1 MYPPVSE
8 NYKAAVYAPE
18 RTAKARVTF
27 DISDVT
33 AAEDVNTINTT
44 AESLISDKK
53 QLINKNRE
61 QSYNLETCEPDRFKL
76 DGSFCFADDNISN
89 NGEIGFVSDNLCGD
103 DGSFAVYPEVT
114 FNFNN
119 NHSSM
124 GLTITFDV
132 LNNEYA
138 SDFNVTAYDSN
149 NAIITSVDITGN
161 TLVQAVPIGQLYNYR
176 KVVVLI
182 KKWSTPYRRARICE
196 VDFGVVRV
204 YQDNNLIKMSL
215 TEDMDLTGSSLPTPE
230 FKFTVDNVNREFN
243 ILNPQG
249 FYKFLQQ
256 RQQVIPEIGIE
267 AAGTTEYVQLGN
279 YLLMEWQSDEGAIT
293 ASFTARTI
301 LETMSSFD
309 YENLAAKSNYS
320 LYQMAI
326 DIFEI
331 CGITDY
337 QIDDSLKSLYTLG
350 LIKKTSCRS
359 VLQMIAIAACANVY
373 ITRTN
378 TIVIKLSPLNME
390 ASIDTITMDNM
401 YDEPQIT
408 LDNIVKSVSVSY
420 YSDLD
425 NKSDSVVN
433 NGDVTSGDALSLED
447 NTLINTSEQATN
459 VANWILRQKNYRA
472 IYTINWRGN
481 PAHEINDV
489 TNIENSYG
497 QDKSA
502 IIVKNEIDYQGYLSA
517 KTEARGSTDVVG

>member
-1 MYPPVSE
+1 MYPVSE

-27 DISDVT
+27 DISDIT
-33 AAEDVNTINTT
+33 AAGDVNTINTT
-44 AESLISDKK
+44 AESLISDKN

-61 QSYNLETCEPDRFKL
+61 QSYNLATCEPDRFKL
-76 DGSFCFADDNISN
+76 DGSFCFADNTVSN
-89 NGEIGFVSDNLCGD
+89 DGEIGFVSDNLSGD
-103 DGSFAVYPEVT
+103 DSCFAVYPEVT

-119 NHSSM
+119 DHSSM

-138 SDFNVTAYDSN
+138 SDFTVTAYDSN
-149 NAIITSVDITGN
+149 NAIIASVDVTGN

-176 KVVVLI
+176 KIAVAI
-182 KKWSTPYRRARICE
+182 KKWSKPYRRARICE

-215 TEDMDLTGSSLPTPE
+215 TEDMDLSGSSLPTPE
-230 FKFTVDNVNREFN
+230 FKFTVDNANREFN

-267 AAGTTEYVQLGN
+267 VTGTTEYIKLGN
-279 YLLMEWQSDEGAIT
+279 YLLMEWQSDEGSLT

-309 YENLAAKSNYS
+309 YENQAAKYNYS
-320 LYQMAI
+320 LYQMAA
-326 DIFEI
+326 DVFQI

-337 QIDDSLKSLYTLG
+337 LIDDSLKSIYTLG
-350 LIKKTSCRS
+350 LVKKTSCRS

-373 ITRTN
+373 ITRSN
-378 TIVIKLSPLNME
+378 TIVIKVSPLSME
-390 ASIDTITMDNM
+390 DVVDSITMDNM
-401 YDEPQIT
+401 YKEPQIA
-408 LDNIVKSVSVSY
+408 LDNVVKSVNVPY
-420 YSDLD
+420 FTDLD
-425 NKSDSVVN
+425 NKIDITAN
-433 NGDVTSGDALSLED
+433 NEGVTNGNTLSLED
-447 NTLINTSEQATN
+447 NTLINTFEQATI

-472 IYTINWRGN
+472 IFTVNWRGN
-481 PAHEINDV
+481 AAHELNDV
-489 TNIENSYG
+489 IAIENSYG
-497 QDKSA
+497 QDKTA
-502 IIVKNEIDYQGYLSA
+502 IITKNELDYEGYLQG
-517 KTEARGSTDVVG
+517 KTEARGLIL